1 MASLCGFAVLQLGL
15 GFYYTEEIKRGE
27 GGVDRWMVGG
37 KEEQKAPGDEDEE
50 NFIRWVDMI

>member
-1 MASLCGFAVLQLGL
+1 MASLCGFAVLRLGL

-37 KEEQKAPGDEDEE
+37 KEEQKR
-50 NFIRWVDMI
+50 IRKTLYSGWM